1 MKTLSHAMRGFFL
14 YLCIM
19 IQLTECPR
27 DAMQGIKEFIP
38 TSTKIKY
45 IQKLLSVNFDVL
57 DCTSFVSP
65 KAIPQL
71 KDSAQVLDA
80 LDLSKTSSKLLSIV
94 ANTRG
99 ARDASKFKQVTYLG
113 FPFSISEEF
122 QKRNINSTIQK
133 SFERAQEVQEIC
145 LQNGKELVVYISMG
159 FGNPYG
165 ESWSP
170 EIVEQWTDKLN
181 SIEVK
186 NIALSD
192 TIGVA
197 KPMSISQVFQTL
209 IPKYQ
214 NIEFGAHFH
223 TKPDEWKEK
232 IAAAYNAGCVKYDG
246 AIKGYGG
253 CPMAEDELTG
263 NMPTE
268 NVVHFFDD
276 KEEMNINQEAFFEA
290 MKASIEVFS

>member
-1 MKTLSHAMRGFFL
+1 MPIKL
-14 YLCIM
+14 I
-19 IQLTECPR
+19 ECPR

-38 TSTKIKY
+38 TPTKIKY
-45 IQKLLSVNFDVL
+45 IQKLLTVNFDVL

-71 KDSAQVLDA
+71 SDSAQVLEA
-80 LDLSKTSSKLLSIV
+80 LDLSQTKSKLLSIV
-94 ANTRG
+94 ANKRG
-99 ARDASKFKQVTYLG
+99 AQDAVQFNQVDYLG

-122 QKRNINSTIQK
+122 QKRNINSTIQV
-133 SFERAQEVQEIC
+133 SFERTQEIQEIC
-145 LQNGKELVVYISMG
+145 IKNNKDLVVYISMG

-165 ESWSP
+165 EHWST
-170 EIVEQWTDKLN
+170 ELVEQWTEKLN
-181 SIEVK
+181 SIGVK
-186 NIALSD
+186 YISLSD

-197 KPMSISQVFQTL
+197 KPIEITQVFEAV
-209 IPKYQ
+209 IPKFK

-232 IAAAYNAGCVKYDG
+232 VEAAYNAGCKKFDG

-268 NVVHFFDD
+268 NLVHFFDE
-276 KEEMNINQEAFFEA
+276 KESMNINQDKFFEA
-290 MKASIEVFS
+290 MKASIEVFT

>member
-1 MKTLSHAMRGFFL
+1 MPIKL
-14 YLCIM
+14 I
-19 IQLTECPR
+19 ECPR

-38 TSTKIKY
+38 TPTKIKY
-45 IQKLLSVNFDVL
+45 IQKLLTVNFDVL
-57 DCTSFVSP
+57 DCTSFISP

-71 KDSAQVLDA
+71 SDSAQVLEA
-80 LDLSKTSSKLLSIV
+80 LDLSQTKSKLLSIV
-94 ANTRG
+94 ANKRG
-99 ARDASKFKQVTYLG
+99 AQDAVQFNQVDYLG

-122 QKRNINSTIQK
+122 QKRNINSTIQV
-133 SFERAQEVQEIC
+133 SFERTQEIQEIC
-145 LQNGKELVVYISMG
+145 IKNNKDLVVYISMG

-165 ESWSP
+165 EHWST
-170 EIVEQWTDKLN
+170 ELVEQWTEKLN
-181 SIEVK
+181 SIGVK
-186 NIALSD
+186 YISLSD

-197 KPMSISQVFQTL
+197 KPIEITQVFEAV
-209 IPKYQ
+209 IPKFK

-232 IAAAYNAGCVKYDG
+232 VEAAYNAGCKKFDG

-268 NVVHFFDD
+268 NLVHFFDE
-276 KEEMNINQEAFFEA
+276 KESMNINQDKFFEA
-290 MKASIEVFS
+290 MKASIEVFT

>member
-1 MKTLSHAMRGFFL
+1 MPIKL
-14 YLCIM
+14 I
-19 IQLTECPR
+19 ECPR
-27 DAMQGIKEFIP
+27 DAMQGIKTFIP
-38 TSTKIKY
+38 TDTKIKY
-45 IQKLLSVNFDVL
+45 IQSLLSVNFDIL

-71 KDSAQVLDA
+71 RDSAEVLKA
-80 LDLSKTSSKLLSIV
+80 LDLSKTTSKLLSIV

-99 ARDASKFKQVTYLG
+99 ALEASKFDMVDYLG

-122 QKRNINSTIQK
+122 QRRNINSTIQK
-133 SFERAQEVQEIC
+133 SFERAQDVQEIC
-145 LQNGKELVVYISMG
+145 LANQKDLVIYISMG

-165 ESWSP
+165 EPWSA
-170 EIVEQWTDKLN
+170 EIVEEWTEKLDG
-181 SIEVK
+181 IGIK

-197 KPMSISQVFQTL
+197 KPKSIESVFRTL
-209 IPKYQ
+209 IPKYP

-223 TKPDEWKEK
+223 TTPEEWKEK
-232 IAAAYNAGCVKYDG
+232 IDAAYHSGCMKFDG
-246 AIKGYGG
+246 AIKGFGG
-253 CPMAEDELTG
+253 CPMAKDELTG

-268 NVVHFFDD
+268 NLVHYFDD
-276 KEEMNINQEAFFEA
+276 KEKMSINQDAFFDA

>member
-1 MKTLSHAMRGFFL
+1 MP
-14 YLCIM
+14 
-19 IQLTECPR
+19 IQLIECPR
-27 DAMQGIKEFIP
+27 DAMQGIKTFIP
-38 TSTKIKY
+38 TPTKIKY
-45 IQKLLSVNFDVL
+45 IQKLLKVNFDVL

-71 KDSAQVLDA
+71 KDSAQVLEA
-80 LDLSKTSSKLLSIV
+80 LDLSKTKSKLLSIL

-99 ARDASKFKQVTYLG
+99 ANDASKFDQVSYLG

-133 SFERAQEVQEIC
+133 SFERAQDVQEIC
-145 LQNGKELVVYISMG
+145 LKANKELVVYISMG

-165 ESWSP
+165 ESWSA

-197 KPMSISQVFQTL
+197 QPKSITEVFKTL
-209 IPKYQ
+209 IPKYN

-223 TKPDEWKEK
+223 TTPDEWKEK
-232 IAAAYNAGCVKYDG
+232 IEAAYLAGCRKFDG

-253 CPMAEDELTG
+253 CPMAKDELTG

-268 NVVHFFDD
+268 NLVHFFDD
-276 KEEMNINQEAFFEA
+276 KEEMSINQDAFFEA
-290 MKASIEVFS
+290 MKASIEVFT